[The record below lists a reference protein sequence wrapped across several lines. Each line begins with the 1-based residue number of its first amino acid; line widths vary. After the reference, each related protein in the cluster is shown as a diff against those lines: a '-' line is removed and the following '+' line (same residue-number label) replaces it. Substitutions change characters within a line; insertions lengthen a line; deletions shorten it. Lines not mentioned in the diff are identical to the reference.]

1 LRDVEVDA
9 RRRVRD
15 FDDWQWPVNDDSG
28 QIRRIG
34 EETMGTLTQTCGRG
48 TARVLFALVA
58 ATVGFLSL
66 MSGVAHAAVVSSWT
80 LATDASDSV
89 DGNSGSSPN
98 VAFTDSA
105 AVFNG
110 TDSRITVLY
119 NPNLSPGTADVTASV
134 QINTTYMPGTGGAD
148 FDLIRSSPTGKMYKV
163 ELFPHG
169 RKAQAQCIFHGSLN
183 GTATRITLH
192 AGPSL
197 KDGEWHTIT
206 CTKTANQVTL
216 TIATNGVV
224 IGTWATD
231 VAIGT
236 IKNRKNSVFAL
247 GYKPV
252 PGGTDGDFFHG
263 QMRNA
268 TVSIG

>member
-1 LRDVEVDA
+1 MA
-9 RRRVRD
+9 
-15 FDDWQWPVNDDSG
+15 
-28 QIRRIG
+28 
-34 EETMGTLTQTCGRG
+34 TLKHFCGRG
-48 TARVLFALVA
+48 TARTLFGLVA
-58 ATVGFLSL
+58 VTAGLSL
-66 MSGVAHAAVVSSWT
+66 MSGVAHAAVVSNWT
-80 LATDASDSV
+80 LATDATDSA
-89 DGNSGSSPN
+89 DGNSGSPQN
-98 VAFTDSA
+98 VVFTGSA

-110 TDSRITVLY
+110 TTSRITVPY
-119 NPNLSPGTADVTASV
+119 NPTLSPGTADVTASV
-134 QINTTYMPGTGGAD
+134 QINTTYMPGTGNLD

-169 RKAQAQCIFHGSLN
+169 AKAQAQCIFHGSLN

-197 KDGEWHTIT
+197 NDAVWHTIT
-206 CTKTANQVTL
+206 CTKTTNQVTL
-216 TIATNGVV
+216 TIQTNGVV
-224 IGTWATD
+224 IGTWTA
-231 VAIGT
+231 AIQIGT
-236 IKNRKNSVFAL
+236 ITNRKNSVFAL

>member
-1 LRDVEVDA
+1 
-9 RRRVRD
+9 
-15 FDDWQWPVNDDSG
+15 
-28 QIRRIG
+28 
-34 EETMGTLTQTCGRG
+34 
-48 TARVLFALVA
+48 VA
-58 ATVGFLSL
+58 ATAGLSL

-80 LATDASDSV
+80 LARDASDSGG
-89 DGNSGSSPN
+89 GNSGSSQN
-98 VAFTDSA
+98 VVFMDSA
-105 AVFNG
+105 ALFNG
-110 TDSRITVLY
+110 TSSRITVPY

-134 QINTTYMPGTGGAD
+134 QINTTYMPGTGSLD

-169 RKAQAQCIFHGSLN
+169 GKAQAQCIFHGSLN
-183 GTATRITLH
+183 GAATGITLH

-197 KDGEWHTIT
+197 KDGLWHPIV
-206 CTKTANQVTL
+206 CTKT
-216 TIATNGVV
+216 TNSVSLSVDGAVV
-224 IGTWATD
+224 GTA
-231 VAIGT
+231 AIQIGT
-236 IKNRKNSVFAL
+236 ITDRKNSVFAV

>member
-1 LRDVEVDA
+1 
-9 RRRVRD
+9 
-15 FDDWQWPVNDDSG
+15 
-28 QIRRIG
+28 
-34 EETMGTLTQTCGRG
+34 MGTLTQTCCRG
-48 TARVLFALVA
+48 TARVLFGLAA
-58 ATVGFLSL
+58 ATMALSL
-66 MSGVAHAAVVSSWT
+66 MSGVAHAALVSSWT

-89 DGNSGSSPN
+89 GGNSGSSQN
-98 VAFTDSA
+98 VVFMDSV

-110 TDSRITVLY
+110 TDSRIKVPY
-119 NPNLSPGTADVTASV
+119 NPNLSPGTGDVTASV
-134 QINTTYMPGTGGAD
+134 QINTTYMPGTGSLD

-169 RKAQAQCIFHGSLN
+169 GKAQAQCIFHGSLN

-197 KDGEWHTIT
+197 KDGLWHTIV
-206 CTKTANQVTL
+206 CTKTTNSVTL
-216 TIATNGVV
+216 SIDGAAV
-224 IGTWATD
+224 GTA
-231 VAIGT
+231 AIQIGT
-236 IKNRKNSVFAL
+236 ITNRKNSVFAL

-268 TVSIG
+268 SVSIG